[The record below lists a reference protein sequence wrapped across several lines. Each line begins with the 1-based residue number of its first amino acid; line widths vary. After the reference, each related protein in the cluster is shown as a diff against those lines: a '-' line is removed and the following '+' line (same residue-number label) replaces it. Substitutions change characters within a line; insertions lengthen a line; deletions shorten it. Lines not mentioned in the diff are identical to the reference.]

1 MDAYPE
7 NATQLLDTAIEW
19 AKSESEIDGLAVVG
33 SHARGSPRPDSDIDL
48 VVISE
53 HRDKFLTNPVWLN
66 RFGPT
71 KSYQMENWGLIQSLR
86 VFFEK
91 GLEVEFGFGDQKW
104 VAIPTD
110 SGTRNVI
117 SNGFRILYDPH
128 GLLQRLQNGLNC
140 HQAEKHQ

>member
-7 NATQLLDTAIEW
+7 KVTQLLDSAVDW

-33 SHARGSPRPDSDIDL
+33 SHARGNPRPDSDIDL

-53 HRDKFLTNPVWLN
+53 NRDKFLTNPVWLN

-71 KSYQMENWGLIQSLR
+71 KSSRLEDWGLIQSLR
-86 VFFEK
+86 VFFESD
-91 GLEVEFGFGDQKW
+91 LEVEFGFGNRKW
-104 VAIPTD
+104 MTIPTD
-110 SGTRNVI
+110 PGTQSVI

-128 GLLQRLQNGLNC
+128 GLFQRLKDGVNAQ
-140 HQAEKHQ
+140 